1 MKDTKIIANSALAG
15 VLAVGLST
23 SSGNVTAEEEIEWE
37 KCQGIVKAGMNDCG
51 TSKHACAGLAKVDND
66 PEEWI
71 KLPQGSCDKIVGGV
85 VKGAKPAAE
94 VETTE
99 EVAVTTTEESTQK

>member
-1 MKDTKIIANSALAG
+1 MKDTKTIANSALAG
-15 VLAVGLST
+15 ILALGLST
-23 SSGNVTAEEEIEWE
+23 TSGNATAEEEKVEIE

-51 TSKHACAGLAKVDND
+51 TSKHACAGLAEVDSD

-71 KLPQGSCDKIVGGV
+71 KLPKGTCEKIVGGV

-99 EVAVTTTEESTQK
+99 EVVVVAEESAQ

>member
-1 MKDTKIIANSALAG
+1 MKDTKIITNSALAG

-23 SSGNVTAEEEIEWE
+23 TSGNTIAEEEKIEME
-37 KCQGIVKAGMNDCG
+37 KCQGIVKAGMNECG
-51 TSKHACAGLAKVDND
+51 TSKHACAGLAAVDND

-71 KLPQGSCDKIVGGV
+71 KLPKGTCDKIVGGV

-94 VETTE
+94 EHE
-99 EVAVTTTEESTQK
+99 KTEESAKKEESK

>member
-1 MKDTKIIANSALAG
+1 MKDSKIIASSALAS

-23 SSGNVTAEEEIEWE
+23 STTNVSSEEEKIEWE

-51 TSKHACAGLAKVDND
+51 TSKHACAGASKVDND

-71 KLPQGSCDKIVGGV
+71 KLPKGTCEKIVGGKIKNAQAESEETV
-85 VKGAKPAAE
+85 AA
-94 VETTE
+94 VQNTE
-99 EVAVTTTEESTQK
+99 NKE

>member
-1 MKDTKIIANSALAG
+1 MKDSKIIANSALAG

-23 SSGNVTAEEEIEWE
+23 STTNASAEEEKIEWE

-51 TSKHACAGLAKVDND
+51 TSKHSCASLAKVDND

-71 KLPQGSCDKIVGGV
+71 KMPKGTCDKIVGGS
-85 VKGAKPAAE
+85 VKEGKAE
-94 VETTE
+94 MSQGSTETVIVQDTE
-99 EVAVTTTEESTQK
+99 NKE